1 MDGSCSVVNCQPRG
15 FFAFRPGIETILADI
30 YWKRDD

>member
-1 MDGSCSVVNCQPRG
+1 MDGSCSMVNCQPRG
-15 FFAFRPGIETILADI
+15 FLIFSPGIEIALADI